1 MQRVVV
7 QVVAKQQGRIGRDG
21 QGRGVFVGAVIGFDD
36 GELVA
41 AVPVLEAGCG
51 GRGGRGGGR
60 GGRGGRW
67 AMNVRCHKR
76 GRLRKRMDSIMN
88 R

>member
-1 MQRVVV
+1 M
-7 QVVAKQQGRIGRDG
+7 
-21 QGRGVFVGAVIGFDD
+21 FVGAVIGFDD

-51 GRGGRGGGR
+51 GGGGR

-76 GRLRKRMDSIMN
+76 GRLRK
-88 R
+88 

>member
-7 QVVAKQQGRIGRDG
+7 QVVAKQKGRIGRDG
-21 QGRGVFVGAVIGFDD
+21 QGRGVFVGAVMGFDD

-51 GRGGRGGGR
+51 GGGRSGR
-60 GGRGGRW
+60 NGRW
-67 AMNVRCHKR
+67 PMNVRCHKR

-88 R
+88 